1 VQRYVKRPRPEPMS
15 EEWIA
20 LAILI
25 GPLALIVA
33 GIVWLRRSVL

>member
-1 VQRYVKRPRPEPMS
+1 MNRYVQRPRSEPMS

-33 GIVWLRRSVL
+33 GIIWLRRDAS